1 MHLEDSA
8 VEYLIFN
15 PNLLCLVGTAVTYG
29 RAHMWRVNEEGQ
41 LTLFPQPEDEPAFPD
56 GLPKQVVRQEIV
68 RRSLILRGITD

>member
-1 MHLEDSA
+1 MHLEDGA

-68 RRSLILRGITD
+68 RRSLILGGITD